1 MVLLIE
7 HRFFKVLDREILWLF
22 ELFTFLT
29 FETLTVTNPI
39 LVYLRCKNKLLFL
52 LRSFEVSLEN
62 CIFSCNV
69 IWQVLKWILFLKSFL
84 LFQFRLVRAKKNKYC
99 QRAFLVL
106 LIFCSSK
113 GSVNRKIVLTRKKI
127 IYILIFSRKKGF
139 WEQSQKPH
147 VSPHPLVKHTDTHKL
162 SLINPHQEK

>member
-1 MVLLIE
+1 M
-7 HRFFKVLDREILWLF
+7 F

-127 IYILIFSRKKGF
+127 IYILIFSKKGVLRAEPKTTCF
-139 WEQSQKPH
+139 TTSFSQTHRQQS
-147 VSPHPLVKHTDTHKL
+147 HPQIIFD
-162 SLINPHQEK
+162 